1 MFFPL
6 SNRASLLYSKGM
18 WTFISILIIV
28 ILFIVWNVTLIGY
41 RDKDLPPLKQDELT
55 VFSDKAKS
63 ILLKQESSKA
73 ILLIHGFPSTPSMY
87 SYSAQRFF
95 EAGWD
100 VHVPLIPTFGSDPK
114 EFEKTTFTQ
123 WFDYICRYYE
133 TMRKDYATVHVL
145 GTSMGGLLALKLGEK
160 YCDSDKAPDKLVTI
174 AAPVVYNS
182 IRDGII
188 TDARSYAM
196 RTVALFTPSL
206 GAKTVDGNPDSDDG
220 NEEWV
225 GYGGLFVRCG
235 LSLVHAMKDVRKDL
249 GKITCPLFSIHD
261 GNDKTVP
268 FGNVK
273 IIQKENGSRNFRTL
287 ETHME
292 KFKHN
297 RHALLSYRSVQEE
310 LTTTIIAFLQSKEK
324 ANG

>member
-1 MFFPL
+1 ML
-6 SNRASLLYSKGM
+6 
-18 WTFISILIIV
+18 TIIIILIV

-41 RDKDLPPLKQDELT
+41 RDKNRNPLEQDEKA

-63 ILLKQESSKA
+63 ILRKQESEKA
-73 ILLIHGFPSTPSMY
+73 ILLIHGFPSTPSLY

-114 EFEKTTFTQ
+114 EFENTNFTQ

-133 TMRKDYATVHVL
+133 NMRKTYPTVHVL

-160 YCDSDKAPDKLVTI
+160 YCNTEQKPDKIVTI

-182 IRDGII
+182 IRDGIF
-188 TDARSYAM
+188 TDFKSYIM
-196 RTVALFTPSL
+196 RTVALFTASL
-206 GAKTVDGNPDSDDG
+206 GAKTVDGNPNSDDG

-225 GYGGLFVRCG
+225 GYGGQFVRAG
-235 LSLVHAMKDVRKDL
+235 LSLVHGMKGVRKNL
-249 GKITCPLFSIHD
+249 GLITCPLFSIHD
-261 GNDKTVP
+261 VNDKTVP
-268 FGNVK
+268 FGNLK
-273 IIQKENGSRNFRTL
+273 IIQKENRSKSFKTL
-287 ETHME
+287 ETHMD
-292 KFKHN
+292 KYKHN
-297 RHALLSYRSVQEE
+297 RHALLLYHSIQEE
-310 LTTTIIAFLQSKEK
+310 LTTTIIEFPDAKEK